1 MSWLP
6 GFSALWGAWLFL
18 LLIPLLIFYFLKLK
32 RPRLEI
38 ASLALWRQVISD
50 QRVNSPFQ
58 KFKRNLLLLLQIII
72 LTLIA
77 LAAMQPFIRGEA
89 ARSEYLPILIDTSAS
104 MAAIDEE
111 TGQSRLDLAK
121 EEVREII
128 EGMLPGQQ
136 ITLIAVGSTVRRP
149 TEFTDNKPLLL
160 SALDGIEASDVPS
173 RFEDGLQVAQALT
186 RTFAIDKVR
195 LYSDGNLPTRPTP
208 TGQHVAAVDF
218 DLSYQLEFFQ
228 LPPAGRNMGI
238 TALNARR
245 RSVDEWQIFVRVEAA
260 EAASVTGQVELL
272 LNGQPLGAPEPV
284 VLDPSESQRLEFAVS
299 AREAAFL
306 EARLKV
312 DGHDSLESDNVA
324 FLELPVGRELLVYC
338 ATSLATYRHSLSG
351 LEGLIMEPSPQGE
364 ESLSSYDLVITDTLD
379 DLSKDSTTY
388 FFVGVIPADLRELIT
403 VQTDLAE
410 VVDWKRDAPLLQ
422 HVQLKEVQIS
432 DLPKRQP
439 DVEDGDFEELG
450 YELLAFGNEGPL
462 IVRKRDGRKLLYY
475 FLFHTDRSTLPYRVG
490 FPILVQNVV
499 NEALQQAS
507 LSELSAM
514 TTGILPPLRVEGN
527 STYRVTTPSGE
538 SIEATTGENGLLE
551 GIPAG
556 KVGEYE
562 VRQGGNVVRRFG
574 VGLLNSTESS
584 LVGVDEIQFR
594 EIKVAAEEER
604 LKTDKPLWTTLAI
617 VAFSV
622 LMIEWWY
629 FQKKPAGMPN

>member
-58 KFKRNLLLLLQIII
+58 KFKRNLLLLLQIMI
-72 LTLIA
+72 LVLIA
-77 LAAMQPFIRGEA
+77 LAAMQPFIKGDA
-89 ARSEYLPILIDTSAS
+89 ARSEYLPIMIDCSAS
-104 MAAIDEE
+104 MAAVDDQ
-111 TGQSRLDLAK
+111 TGKSRLDLAK
-121 EEVREII
+121 EEVRDII

-136 ITLIAVGSTVRRP
+136 ITLISVGSTVRRP

-160 SALDGIEASDVPS
+160 QALDGIEVTDVPS

-186 RTFAIDKVR
+186 RTFPIDKVR

-208 TGQHVAAVDF
+208 TGEQIAAVDF
-218 DLSYQLEFFQ
+218 DLSYELEFFQ
-228 LPPAGRNMGI
+228 LPGGGRNMGI

-245 RSVDEWQIFVRVEAA
+245 KSVDEWQIFVRVEAGG
-260 EAASVTGQVELL
+260 ASSTAGQVELR
-272 LNGQPLGAPEPV
+272 LNGRPLGDPEPV
-284 VLDPSESQRLEFAVS
+284 ALEPSESQRLEFSVGAT
-299 AREAAFL
+299 EAAFL
-306 EARLKV
+306 EARLRP
-312 DGHDSLESDNVA
+312 DGHDALASDNVA
-324 FLELPVGRELLVYC
+324 YLELPVGRELLVYC

-351 LEGLIMEPSPQGE
+351 LDGLAIEPDAQGQAA
-364 ESLSSYDLVITDTLD
+364 LSSYDLVVSDTLD
-379 DLSKDSTTY
+379 DMAREATTY
-388 FFVGVIPADLRELIT
+388 FFVGVVPDDLKTLIT

-432 DLPKRQP
+432 DLPKRGP
-439 DVEDGDFEELG
+439 EVEDGDFEELG

-475 FLFHTDRSTLPYRVG
+475 MLFHTDRSTLPYRVG

-507 LSELSAM
+507 LSELGAL
-514 TTGILPPLRVEGN
+514 TTGILPPLQLQPQT
-527 STYRVTTPSGE
+527 TYRIIPPSGE
-538 SIEATTGENGLLE
+538 AVELAANEEGLLE
-551 GIPAG
+551 GVPAG
-556 KVGEYE
+556 TVGEYE
-562 VRQGGNVVRRFG
+562 IRGGGNSIRKIG
-574 VGLLNSTESS
+574 VGLLNSTETS
-584 LVGVDEIQFR
+584 LTGVDEIQFR
-594 EIKVAAEEER
+594 ELKVGAEEER
-604 LKTDKPLWTTLAI
+604 LKTDKPLWTTLA
-617 VAFSV
+617 VLAFVV

>member
-1 MSWLP
+1 M
-6 GFSALWGAWLFL
+6 WGAWLFL

-58 KFKRNLLLLLQIII
+58 KFKRNLLLLLQIMI
-72 LTLIA
+72 LVLLA
-77 LAAMQPFIRGEA
+77 LAAMQPFIRGDA
-89 ARSEYLPILIDTSAS
+89 ASSEYLPIMIDTSAS
-104 MAAIDEE
+104 MAAVDEE
-111 TGQSRLDLAK
+111 TGESRLDLAK
-121 EEVREII
+121 AEVREII
-128 EGMLPGQQ
+128 ENMLPGQQ
-136 ITLIAVGSTVRRP
+136 ITLISVGATVRRA

-186 RTFAIDKVR
+186 RTFEIDKVR

-208 TGQHVAAVDF
+208 TGQQVAAVDF

-245 RSVDEWQIFVRVEAA
+245 KSVDEWQIFVRVD
-260 EAASVTGQVELL
+260 ASDATSTSGQVEIL

-284 VLDPSESQRLEFAVS
+284 SLEAGQSQRLEFSVS

-306 EARLKV
+306 EARLKA
-312 DGHDSLESDNVA
+312 DGHDALQSDNVA
-324 FLELPVGRELLVYC
+324 YLELPVGRELLVYC
-338 ATSLATYRHSLSG
+338 ARSLATYRHSLSG
-351 LEGLIMEPSPQGE
+351 LEGLIIEPDAQDQS
-364 ESLSSYDLVITDTLD
+364 SLSSYDLVVSDTLD
-379 DLSKDSTTY
+379 DLAQESTTY
-388 FFVGVIPADLRELIT
+388 FFVGVIPEDLQEMIT
-403 VQTDLAE
+403 VETDLAE

-432 DLPKRQP
+432 DLPRRGP

-462 IVRKRDGRKLLYY
+462 IIRKRDGRKLLYY
-475 FLFHTDRSTLPYRVG
+475 MLFHTDRSTLPYRVG

-499 NEALQQAS
+499 SEALQQAS

-514 TTGILPPLRVEGN
+514 TTGILPPLPLKPGT
-527 STYRVTTPSGE
+527 TYAVTGPDGFSM
-538 SIEATTGENGLLE
+538 SPTTGESGLLD

-556 KVGEYE
+556 AVGEYE
-562 VRQGGNVVRRFG
+562 VRQGGEVIRRFG
-574 VGLLNSTESS
+574 VGLLNATETS

-594 EIKVAAEEER
+594 EIKVGAEEER
-604 LKTDKPLWTTLAI
+604 LKQDKPLWTTLA
-617 VAFSV
+617 VLAFVV
-622 LMIEWWY
+622 LMLEWWY

>member
-6 GFSALWGAWLFL
+6 GISAWWGAWLFL

-58 KFKRNLLLLLQIII
+58 KFKRNLLLLLQIMI
-72 LTLIA
+72 LVLLA

-89 ARSEYLPILIDTSAS
+89 ASSEYLPIMIDTSAS
-104 MAAIDEE
+104 MAAVDEA
-111 TGQSRLDLAK
+111 GVSRLDLAK
-121 EEVREII
+121 DEIREII
-128 EGMLPGQQ
+128 RNMLPGQQ
-136 ITLIAVGSTVRRP
+136 ITLISMGSTVRRA

-160 SALDGIEASDVPS
+160 SALDGITASDVPS

-186 RTFAIDKVR
+186 RSFEIDKVR

-208 TGQHVAAVDF
+208 TGQQVAAVDF

-245 RSVDEWQIFVRVEAA
+245 RSVDAWQIFVRVDAGEAT
-260 EAASVTGQVELL
+260 STSGQVEIL

-284 VLDPSESQRLEFAVS
+284 SLEAGQSQRLEFSVS

-306 EARLKV
+306 EARLKA
-312 DGHDSLESDNVA
+312 DGHDALKSDNVA
-324 FLELPVGRELLVYC
+324 YLELPVGRELLVYC
-338 ATSLATYRHSLSG
+338 ARSLATYRHSLSG
-351 LEGLIMEPSPQGE
+351 LEGLIIEPDAQDQA
-364 ESLSSYDLVITDTLD
+364 SLSSYDLVISDKLTDLAQA
-379 DLSKDSTTY
+379 STTY
-388 FFVGVIPADLRELIT
+388 FFVGVVPEDLKQMIT

-432 DLPKRQP
+432 DLPRRAAG
-439 DVEDGDFEELG
+439 VEDGDFEELG

-462 IVRKRDGRKLLYY
+462 IIRKRDGRKLLYY
-475 FLFHTDRSTLPYRVG
+475 MLFHTDRSTLPYRVG

-499 NEALQQAS
+499 SEALQQAS
-507 LSELSAM
+507 LSELGAM
-514 TTGILPPLRVEGN
+514 TTGILPSLPLQPRTTYAVTGPRGF
-527 STYRVTTPSGE
+527 STS
-538 SIEATTGENGLLE
+538 ATTGESGLLE

-556 KVGEYE
+556 TVGEYE
-562 VRQGGNVVRRFG
+562 VKQGGNVIRRFG
-574 VGLLNSTESS
+574 VGLLNATETS

-594 EIKVAAEEER
+594 EIKVGAAEER
-604 LKTDKPLWTTLAI
+604 LKQDKPLWTTLA
-617 VAFSV
+617 VLAFVV
-622 LMIEWWY
+622 LMLEWWY